1 VTRND
6 VIEDLYG
13 QLSRLIRRSREL
25 SNELHPDLPLMA
37 HTFLL
42 LVESAPEIRAS
53 DLAERLGL
61 DKSTVSRQLD
71 QLANDGLLD
80 RVGGRPGRRGDP
92 LSLTAAGRQALA
104 VDADRVRARVTGW
117 LEGWKSDDITA
128 FSRFIARFNSAVD
141 ESIAEQCRPEPAG
154 TTPLGS

>member
-1 VTRND
+1 VTRD
-6 VIEDLYG
+6 EVIEDLYR
-13 QLSRLIRRSREL
+13 QLNRLIRRSREL
-25 SNELHPDLPLMA
+25 SNELHPDMSLMA

-42 LVESAPEIRAS
+42 LVETTPDIRAS

-92 LSLTAAGRQALA
+92 LSLTAAGRKVMAA
-104 VDADRVRARVTGW
+104 DADRVRARVTSW
-117 LEGWKSDDITA
+117 LSEWANDDITA
-128 FSRFIARFNSAVD
+128 FTGSLARFNASVD
-141 ESIAEQCRPEPAG
+141 ES
-154 TTPLGS
+154 TD